1 MRFFAV
7 ATLLVALAA
16 AAPTDEFES
25 LVCQTSL
32 IPPFFSLQMIIHM

>member
-16 AAPTDEFES
+16 AAPTDEVES
-25 LVCQTSL
+25 LEKRACTKRKSDLSL
-32 IPPFFSLQMIIHM
+32 FS

>member
-16 AAPTDEFES
+16 AAPTDEVES
-25 LVCQTSL
+25 LVCLTSRIL
-32 IPPFFSLQMIIHM
+32 PLFSI